1 MRLVCKNLP
10 PAQTIIA
17 PPLSVWY
24 RPYQF
29 PCRDNPPGEFP
40 PNKSDFRSINQ
51 PFYQFSGWEFTG
63 GIYQGG
69 LSDKPWTFV
78 GALGKI
84 PLFISNLSISNIFWT
99 KYRTKYLIPRMRF
112 QANFLSLSRNFK
124 MISIMNL
131 LSFKSSFFECNK
143 MEKYSK
149 KYYDTVLFK

>member
-1 MRLVCKNLP
+1 MRLVCENLP
-10 PAQTIIA
+10 PAQTVIA

-24 RPYQF
+24 RPYRF

-40 PNKSDFRSINQ
+40 PDKLDFRSINQ

-63 GIYQGG
+63 GIVR
-69 LSDKPWTFV
+69 W
-78 GALGKI
+78 ALNICGRSRQNS
-84 PLFISNLSISNIFWT
+84 LFISNLYISNIFWT